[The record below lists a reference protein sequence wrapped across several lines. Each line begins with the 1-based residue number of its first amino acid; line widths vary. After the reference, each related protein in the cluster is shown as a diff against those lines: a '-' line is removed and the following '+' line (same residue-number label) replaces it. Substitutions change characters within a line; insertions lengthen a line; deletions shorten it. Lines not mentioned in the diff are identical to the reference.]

1 MKKPHLSIDDA
12 FEDYGFS
19 AVSSEMASPELEK
32 QKREVE
38 ELRIKLIELR
48 KQNESLNK
56 GMNSMYRLI
65 IPFLN
70 KLKENPE
77 CDHIRWPNRV
87 EHIEKFRTKI
97 ENLFDEIE

>member
-1 MKKPHLSIDDA
+1 MDLPHVSIDDA

-19 AVSSEMASPELEK
+19 AVSSEKVNPEFEK
-32 QKREVE
+32 QKQEIE
-38 ELRIKLIELR
+38 DLRIKLSSLR
-48 KQNESLNK
+48 KQNESLKK

-77 CDHIRWPNRV
+77 CDHIRWPNRI
-87 EHIEKFRTKI
+87 EHIDKFRTKLEKLFNDI
-97 ENLFDEIE
+97 E